1 MLTPLNDNLII
12 RYPETSNVTESGLVI
27 PESAVKKPQVAT
39 VVAVAAD
46 QTKVVAGAEVLVRQF
61 AGQAFEFEG
70 NELVL
75 IHLND
80 IVGVVG

>member
-12 RYPETSNVTESGLVI
+12 RYPEISNVTESGLVI

-39 VVAVAAD
+39 VVAVAAN
-46 QTKVVAGAEVLVRQF
+46 QTKVVAGDEILVRQF
-61 AGQAFEFEG
+61 AGQSFEFDG
-70 NELVL
+70 AELVL

-80 IVGVVG
+80 IVGIIS

>member
-12 RYPETSNVTESGLVI
+12 RYPEVSNVTESGLVI

-39 VVAVAAD
+39 VVAVADD
-46 QTKVVAGAEVLVRQF
+46 QTKVAAGAEILVRQH
-61 AGQAFEFEG
+61 AGQPFEYDG
-70 NELVL
+70 HELVL

-80 IVGVVG
+80 IVGVIK